1 MLPDSGVLAGAPF
14 CAGVTKG
21 LLRWFCSHAEPRLLP
36 PGLHGLG
43 MIAAAA
49 VILQLPVLALR
60 GRRRRSLA
68 PPRRPS
74 VPRPIPWVKPRRHF
88 GMRGVPR
95 Q

>member
-1 MLPDSGVLAGAPF
+1 LLHWI
-14 CAGVTKG
+14 CA
-21 LLRWFCSHAEPRLLP
+21 RAEPRLLP

-49 VILQLPVLALR
+49 VILQLPLVALR

-68 PPRRPS
+68 PPRRRSAAQPA
-74 VPRPIPWVKPRRHF
+74 PWVRARRHF
-88 GMRGVPR
+88 GMRGLPR